1 MYMFIN
7 IKEVK
12 SVKISESV
20 TPKYFLYI
28 FTQVGGGSVRSRGTA
43 TTSQPSPRKTL
54 EKSCTSAKIIGKTT
68 VKQGLAGIIMRRN

>member
-1 MYMFIN
+1 MYAFKLPSSYAIQLYPLKTRKLPEKNIINLNFKMYIFIKS
-7 IKEVK
+7 KEIK

-43 TTSQPSPRKTL
+43 TTS
-54 EKSCTSAKIIGKTT
+54 
-68 VKQGLAGIIMRRN
+68 